1 MWSFSRTNKPKIFE
15 FANFNKNTEPK
26 NLVIKKMQA
35 KIIKML
41 TSKQMLQS
49 LPIVLTWVKAC
60 NTSENLP
67 NVIRLII

>member
-1 MWSFSRTNKPKIFE
+1 
-15 FANFNKNTEPK
+15 
-26 NLVIKKMQA
+26 MQA